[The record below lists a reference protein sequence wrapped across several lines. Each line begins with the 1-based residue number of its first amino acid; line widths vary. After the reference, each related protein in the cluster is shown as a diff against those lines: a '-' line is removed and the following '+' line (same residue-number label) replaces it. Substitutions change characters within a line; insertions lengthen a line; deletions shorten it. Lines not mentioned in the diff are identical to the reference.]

1 MSKPPRIDHRQS
13 ELFRNRLSCQLN
25 PDHPLMILAKQ
36 IRWDVLE
43 AEFSPLYVAEA
54 GHPPKPIRLM
64 VGLMMLQ
71 HKEGLSDEQAVAK
84 WVENPYWQYFCGYDY
99 LQWDFPIHPSSLTRW
114 RQRLGEEGMEKILKE
129 TIHTALVSGT
139 VQEKDLEEVI
149 ADTTV
154 MEKAIAHPT
163 DSKLLAKALDRLV
176 CMAREQNITLRQT
189 YKRVGKKA
197 LIMAG
202 RYGHAGQFKRMGK
215 QVKKLKTYVGRVV
228 RDIERKIVDSE
239 FVSQKL
245 TQTLGLA
252 KQLLSQT
259 KESKNKLYSLHE
271 PSVEC
276 IGKGKATKRYE
287 FGCKVAL
294 AVTHKQGLVVSSQA
308 LHGNPYDGHTL
319 KGTLEKARKITGKI
333 IRRAFVD
340 KGYKKHEVE
349 TTDVF
354 MTGSKKLSRSLRK
367 ALKRRS
373 AIEPHIGHM
382 KNDGKLGRNYLKG
395 ILGDRLNA
403 VLVAIGHNLRLI
415 LNHIL
420 YLFVY
425 VLGNLFL
432 PISLCPLTKM
442 NNLKLSPE
450 K

>member
-1 MSKPPRIDHRQS
+1 MSKPPKTDHRQS
-13 ELFRNRLSCQLN
+13 ELFRNRLSSQLN
-25 PDHPLMILAKQ
+25 PHHPLMMLEKQ
-36 IRWDVLE
+36 IRWDVFE
-43 AEFSPLYVAEA
+43 TAFSSLYVAEA

-64 VGLMMLQ
+64 VGLVMLQ

-114 RQRLGEEGMEKILKE
+114 RQRLGEKGIEKILQE

-139 VQEKDLEEVI
+139 VQEKDLEKVI

-163 DSKLLAKALDRLV
+163 DSKLLAKALEKLV
-176 CMAREQNITLRQT
+176 SMAKKEGLVLRQT

-202 RYGHAGQFKRMGK
+202 RYGHAGQFKRMKK
-215 QVKKLKTYVGRVV
+215 QVKKLKIYVGRVV
-228 RDIERKIVDSE
+228 RDMERKIVDSQS
-239 FVSQKL
+239 VSQKL
-245 TQTLGLA
+245 TETLELA
-252 KQLLSQT
+252 KRLLTQK

-271 PSVEC
+271 PAVEC
-276 IGKGKATKRYE
+276 IGKGKANKRYE
-287 FGCKVAL
+287 FGCKVSL

-319 KGTLEKARKITGKI
+319 KGTLEKAQELTGKI
-333 IRRAFVD
+333 IRQAFVD
-340 KGYKKHEVE
+340 KGYKKHDVE
-349 TTDVF
+349 TTEVF
-354 MTGSKKLSRSLRK
+354 MTGSRKLSRSLRK

-395 ILGDRLNA
+395 VLGDKLNA
-403 VLVAIGHNLRLI
+403 LLTAVGHNLRLI
-415 LNHIL
+415 LNHIMH
-420 YLFVY
+420 LFVCILVNLIA
-425 VLGNLFL
+425 VLCALLFHKRKQ
-432 PISLCPLTKM
+432 SLITT
-442 NNLKLSPE
+442 
-450 K
+450 